1 MVDSRRHDGHGLS
14 MQDDETMERSYRSEI
29 DGNML
34 GMDSTDVERK
44 RKMRRLRIIVLVAL
58 AAAVLAAGFLV
69 AGNLGSQGQAQ
80 SGSQLQAP
88 AATTAPA
95 TTASSPSASATAS
108 ASTVAT
114 DEPTAST
121 PSTAGPAWTS
131 FVSASAHAQFDLPA
145 GWTAADVPAGTAS
158 NPASGIQVTDEAGS
172 MVAKFYY
179 GTGGGVGGACGP
191 GTYKQTELDRAASSL
206 QGQWVTDSQ
215 VRFSYH
221 VLDQT
226 AQGKGISYQIGL
238 VDKFSGDLR
247 DSCLMYT
254 FLGSAP
260 KGTLSFATSDAQAP
274 GSRTFSTMAE
284 ATRYLQTPE
293 YQKLKRVITSLQLT
307 Q

>member
-1 MVDSRRHDGHGLS
+1 MDSKSHDGHGLS
-14 MQDDETMERSYRSEI
+14 IQDDESMERSYRPEI

-34 GMDSTDVERK
+34 GEDPADVERK

-58 AAAVLAAGFLV
+58 AAAVLAAGVLV

-80 SGSQLQAP
+80 SGSQLRAP

-95 TTASSPSASATAS
+95 TTAATPAASAAQP
-108 ASTVAT
+108 AT
-114 DEPTAST
+114 EEPTAST
-121 PSTAGPAWTS
+121 PPTPGLAWTS
-131 FVSASAHAQFDLPA
+131 FVSATAHAQFDLPS
-145 GWTAADVPAGTAS
+145 GWAAADVPAGTAG

-172 MVAKFYY
+172 VVAKLYY

-191 GTYKQTELDRAASSL
+191 GTYKQTELDTAATSL
-206 QGQWVTDSQ
+206 KGDWVTASQ
-215 VRFSYH
+215 ARFSYR

-226 AQGKGISYQIGL
+226 AQGKGIGYQIGL
-238 VDKFSGDLR
+238 VDKSSGEVQ
-247 DSCLMYT
+247 DSCLMYS
-254 FLGSAP
+254 FVAGAP

-284 ATRYLQTPE
+284 ATQYLQTPE
-293 YQKLKRVITSLQLT
+293 YQKLKRMITSLQLT